1 MDHAHADVDKHVRL
15 YLAVFAALFVG
26 TIVTVAANH
35 LEVSHPVAI
44 GMALGIA
51 AFKASLVAAVFM
63 HLKWERS
70 AWIWSTLAL
79 CAVFFIALLFIPV
92 LETSEHPPNVVVGT
106 WDILPE
112 AHAGHTTATH
122 E

>member
-1 MDHAHADVDKHVRL
+1 MDHSHADTDKHVRL
-15 YLAVFAALFVG
+15 YLTVFAALAVG
-26 TIVTVAANH
+26 TVVTVAANQLH
-35 LEVSHPVAI
+35 VEHALAI
-44 GMALGIA
+44 GIALGIA
-51 AFKASLVAAVFM
+51 TVKASLVAAVFM

-79 CAVFFIALLFIPV
+79 CAVFFVVLLFIPV

-106 WDILPE
+106 WDVLPE
-112 AHAGHTTATH
+112 AHTEHAGHH